1 MYILRKCPAPKT
13 GLRPVS
19 IQVQLVSY
27 QCQHGHKLVNYQ
39 CQSTG
44 HELVSNQCHNRT
56 RSRQRSFVKTR
67 NKFEKRLHDCN
78 SWYTLL
84 WKSSM

>member
-27 QCQHGHKLVNYQ
+27 RCQHGHRRLNYQSQTTGHDLFSYQ
-39 CQSTG
+39 CQTRTQASKLSMPG
-44 HELVSNQCHNRT
+44 H
-56 RSRQRSFVKTR
+56 
-67 NKFEKRLHDCN
+67 
-78 SWYTLL
+78 
-84 WKSSM
+84 